1 MTQGF
6 IAGCTNYQE
15 QTLEDIRED
24 IEWWIKYSKQTQID
38 FLETIEFLKAANYWC
53 ECVPFDFRI
62 FCESVPNVCG
72 TIINDLN
79 IVIKDIDENEISSGT
94 IKLMNNV
101 CKIASTNEKRSWETY
116 KNDSR
121 WKNYDDQNFRSAETL
136 YAAGRDF
143 FVTLIDVGNAVA
155 RMEDYMKPNK
165 SIDNSIHIGDGNKIK
180 KSIIGHNNG
189 KEKKE
194 GVITNIIWK
203 FVVPII
209 VGVAITALC
218 VWFGWKNWA

>member
-15 QTLEDIRED
+15 QTLEDIRSD

-38 FLETIEFLKAANYWC
+38 FLETIDLLKAANYWR

-62 FCESVPNVCG
+62 FCESIPNVCG

-79 IVIKDIDENEISSGT
+79 IVLKDIDENQISSGT

-116 KNDSR
+116 KNDSQ
-121 WKNYDDQNFRSAETL
+121 WKDYDDRNFRSAEAL
-136 YAAGRDF
+136 YADGRDF
-143 FVTLIDVGNAVA
+143 FVTLIDVGNAAA

-165 SIDNSIHIGDGNKIK
+165 SIDNSIHIGNGNKIK

-189 KEKKE
+189 QEKKE
-194 GVITNIIWK
+194 GTLSKIIWK
-203 FVVPII
+203 IIAPIV
-209 VGVAITALC
+209 VGVAIAAICL
-218 VWFGWKNWA
+218 WLGLKS

>member
-79 IVIKDIDENEISSGT
+79 IVLKDIDEDQISTGT
-94 IKLMNNV
+94 IKLMNNI
-101 CKIASTNEKRSWETY
+101 CKIALTNENRAGKTY
-116 KNDSR
+116 KNDSQ
-121 WKNYDDQNFRSAETL
+121 WKHYSDQNFRRAEIL
-136 YAAGRDF
+136 YADGRDF
-143 FVTLIDVGNAVA
+143 FVTLIDVGNAA
-155 RMEDYMKPNK
+155 TRMEDYMKLDK

-180 KSIIGHNNG
+180 KTIIGHNNG

-194 GVITNIIWK
+194 GAISNIIWK
-203 FVVPII
+203 IVVPII
-209 VGVAITALC
+209 VGVAIAAIC
-218 VWFGWKNWA
+218 VWFGLKN

>member
-38 FLETIEFLKAANYWC
+38 FLETIDSLKAANYWR
-53 ECVPFDFRI
+53 ECVPLDFRI
-62 FCESVPNVCG
+62 FCESIPNVCG
-72 TIINDLN
+72 TIINDLK
-79 IVIKDIDENEISSGT
+79 IVLKDIDENQISSGT

-101 CKIASTNEKRSWETY
+101 CKIALTNEKRSWETY
-116 KNDSR
+116 KNDSQ
-121 WKNYDDQNFRSAETL
+121 WKHYGDQKFRKAETL
-136 YAAGRDF
+136 YADGRDF
-143 FVTLIDVGNAVA
+143 FVTLIDVGNAAA
-155 RMEDYMKPNK
+155 RMEDYMKPDK

-189 KEKKE
+189 NEKKE
-194 GVITNIIWK
+194 GTISKIIWK

-209 VGVAITALC
+209 VGVAITAIC
-218 VWFGWKNWA
+218 VWLGWKTWA